1 MSVAVFWSGL
11 LLSPLSQPREWW
23 GGTRNAGGML
33 CGPSST
39 LHICY
44 LGLAPLCTFVILLW
58 QLTNIFF
65 SCYYR
70 KNIREIWSWK
80 SKEEVWMPWPMKLP
94 TSWEPGML
102 QILPARWVFHVS
114 LSKKKKTNQKNS
126 CDCKNTA
133 FSFCYLTCWSDAYNG
148 MVESVLMKGSRTFA
162 RAALICPSSSS
173 SKNNQCFTILIISL
187 LLLSQTLHNISHP
200 THSPI
205 NQTESQGLNFLSES
219 HCLA

>member
-1 MSVAVFWSGL
+1 MANETPDFL
-11 LLSPLSQPREWW
+11 RA
-23 GGTRNAGGML
+23 RNATDIA
-33 CGPSST
+33 S
-39 LHICY
+39 
-44 LGLAPLCTFVILLW
+44 
-58 QLTNIFF
+58 Q
-65 SCYYR
+65 
-70 KNIREIWSWK
+70 
-80 SKEEVWMPWPMKLP
+80 
-94 TSWEPGML
+94 
-102 QILPARWVFHVS
+102 VS
-114 LSKKKKTNQKNS
+114 VPCQSFKKKKTNQKNS